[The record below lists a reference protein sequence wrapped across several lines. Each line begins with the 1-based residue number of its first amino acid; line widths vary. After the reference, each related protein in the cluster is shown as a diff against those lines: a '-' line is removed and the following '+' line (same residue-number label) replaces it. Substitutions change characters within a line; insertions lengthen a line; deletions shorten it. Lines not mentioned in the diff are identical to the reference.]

1 MVLINMLFVTSKT
14 KDFRYNSAV
23 CRKGGCL
30 KHLFLRIPM
39 GYAEITLK
47 LPTDYSEK
55 LLEKRISEEIQCRN
69 FSFHIIRRS
78 LDARNKRDIH
88 FLTKIG
94 VIADN
99 LSGKEPVTTHLE
111 IPDRRGTEKKVII
124 TGCGPA
130 GMFAALVLQKAGF
143 SVTIV
148 EKGADVATRTEK
160 IAGFERSGVFDELGG
175 YCSGEGGAG
184 TFSDGKLTSR
194 TKTISLEKDFIFE
207 TFIRFGAPKEI
218 AFETYP
224 HVGSDNLKKIIPAII
239 SEFTE
244 LGGKVLFES
253 EVTGIYKSGEKILA
267 VGITGKHSGKIDG
280 DYFIFANGHSSFKLY
295 KLLISQGV
303 LFTIKPFAIGF
314 RVEHLQEELNY
325 SMWRRRSLPGVKA
338 AEYHLTANCDPGSVF
353 TFCMCP
359 GGRIVQSAPDA
370 LSSVVNGMSNYARDG
385 KFANSAVVTPFSL
398 EEAAGKEISAGNAL
412 DVLENMEHRFY
423 NFRKS
428 FDIPAMRISDI
439 IHGKKTAELPE
450 SSFSFG
456 LIPADLREF
465 FPKNVYERL
474 KTGLK
479 IFSGKLGCFEN
490 GIAAGF
496 ESKTSAPIKC
506 LRNQDLTAAPFTNL
520 YICGEGSGYSGGI
533 ISSAADGIKTAMK
546 IASL

>member
-1 MVLINMLFVTSKT
+1 
-14 KDFRYNSAV
+14 
-23 CRKGGCL
+23 
-30 KHLFLRIPM
+30 M

-55 LLEKRISEEIQCRN
+55 LLEKKITDEISNKN

-94 VIADN
+94 VTADN
-99 LSGKEPVTTHLE
+99 LSGNEPATTHLE
-111 IPDRRGTEKKVII
+111 IPDRRGINKKVVI

-148 EKGADVATRTEK
+148 EKGADVASRTAKLAEFEK
-160 IAGFERSGVFDELGG
+160 SGVFNELGG
-175 YCSGEGGAG
+175 YCFGEGGAG

-194 TKTISLEKDFIFE
+194 TKTISCEKDFIFE
-207 TFIRFGAPKEI
+207 TFIRCGAPREI

-239 SEFTE
+239 SEFRD
-244 LGGKVLFES
+244 LGGKILFES
-253 EVTGIYKSGEKILA
+253 EVTEIFKSGDKITSI
-267 VGITGKHSGKIDG
+267 GITGKHTGKIDG
-280 DYFIFANGHSSFKLY
+280 DFFVFANGHSSFKLY
-295 KLLISQGV
+295 KLLISKGV
-303 LFTIKPFAIGF
+303 LFTTKPFAIGF
-314 RVEHLQEELNY
+314 RVEHIQEEINC
-325 SMWRRRSLPGVKA
+325 SMWHRRALPGVKA

-370 LSSVVNGMSNYARDG
+370 VSSVVNGMSNYARDG
-385 KFANSAVVTPFSL
+385 FFANSAVVTPFSL
-398 EEAAGKEISAGNAL
+398 EEAAKKEITAGAAIDL
-412 DVLENMEHRFY
+412 LEEMEHKFY
-423 NFRKS
+423 NYRKS
-428 FDIPAMRISDI
+428 FDVPAMKISDI
-439 IHGKKTAELPE
+439 IHGGKTSKLPE

-456 LIPADLREF
+456 IIPADLSEF
-465 FPKNVYERL
+465 FPENVYARL
-474 KTGLK
+474 KKGLE
-479 IFSGKLGCFEN
+479 IFCRKLDCFEN

-546 IASL
+546 IASA

>member
-1 MVLINMLFVTSKT
+1 
-14 KDFRYNSAV
+14 
-23 CRKGGCL
+23 
-30 KHLFLRIPM
+30 M

-55 LLEKRISEEIQCRN
+55 LLEKKISEEIPDRN

-88 FLTKIG
+88 FLTRIG
-94 VIADN
+94 VTAGN
-99 LSGKEPVTTHLE
+99 LSGKEPETSHLE
-111 IPDRRGTEKKVII
+111 IPDRRGINKKVVI

-148 EKGADVATRTEK
+148 EKGADVAARTAK
-160 IAGFERSGVFDELGG
+160 IAEFERSGTFNKLGG
-175 YCSGEGGAG
+175 YCFGEGGAG

-194 TKTISLEKDFIFE
+194 TKTISSEKDFIFE
-207 TFIRFGAPKEI
+207 TFIRFGAPEEI

-224 HVGSDNLKKIIPAII
+224 HVGSDNLKKIIPAIV

-244 LGGKVLFES
+244 LGGTILFES
-253 EVTGIYKSGEKILA
+253 EVTEIYKNGDKINSIG
-267 VGITGKHSGKIDG
+267 VTGKHSGKIDG
-280 DYFIFANGHSSFKLY
+280 DFFIFANGHSSFRLY

-303 LFTIKPFAIGF
+303 LFTTKPFAIGF

-338 AEYHLTANCDPGSVF
+338 AEYHLTANCGPGSVF

-370 LSSVVNGMSNYARDG
+370 LSSVVNGMSDYARDG

-398 EEAAGKEISAGNAL
+398 EEAAKKEITAGTAL
-412 DVLENMEHRFY
+412 DILEEMEH
-423 NFRKS
+423 NFFNYRNS
-428 FDIPAMRISDI
+428 FDVPAMRISDI
-439 IHGKKTAELPE
+439 IHGKTTSELPE

-456 LIPADLREF
+456 LIPADLSGF

-474 KTGLK
+474 KKGLEIFCSK
-479 IFSGKLGCFEN
+479 IDCFEN

-533 ISSAADGIKTAMK
+533 ISSAADGIKTAIR